1 MYEIEFTRGRVW
13 GGGIFLSP
21 FRQMGWLSNSVSYF
35 KQIWSKLSHLEGRP
49 VTAGSVTMP
58 PPAEQP
64 HKREERT
71 GKAER
76 DMGKHNATSWGQGAR
91 AGEHSR
97 DQGGSGL
104 GGRGLSS
111 KCPVNPEG
119 RRKTGTIGPRAPSC
133 GRGKHAASQFLET
146 PWRMYLTSTN
156 KSPCFHP

>member
-1 MYEIEFTRGRVW
+1 
-13 GGGIFLSP
+13 
-21 FRQMGWLSNSVSYF
+21 MGWLSNSVSYF

-49 VTAGSVTMP
+49 VTAGSVTTP
-58 PPAEQP
+58 SPAEQP

-76 DMGKHNATSWGQGAR
+76 DVGKHNATSWGQRAL

-104 GGRGLSS
+104 GGPGLSS

-133 GRGKHAASQFLET
+133 GRGKHCRFPVLGDSVARALD
-146 PWRMYLTSTN
+146 
-156 KSPCFHP
+156 FHKQVSLFPSLIKES